1 MGREPADHGPPR
13 PRAKAWGPGF
23 LRPDAWPYRVEMAI
37 ATVSLLIVLFYWRL
51 FAVGDLNVGLT
62 VFWILWPDLAAFI
75 PIGIA
80 MRNRKEWPAWG
91 PSVYNAVH
99 TFLVWFPVFAVWS
112 VIAGR
117 IEWPL
122 LGWAGH
128 ITADRAFGYYLRAR
142 TSEKTPPARG
152 LSSSEPRIRKSDTP

>member
-1 MGREPADHGPPR
+1 
-13 PRAKAWGPGF
+13 
-23 LRPDAWPYRVEMAI
+23 MAV

-80 MRNRKEWPAWG
+80 MRNKEEWPVWG

-112 VIAGR
+112 VVAGR

-142 TSEKTPPARG
+142 TSR
-152 LSSSEPRIRKSDTP
+152 